1 MTARLLALDTAT
13 DVLVLGLATPAG
25 RWCAHLPGGAEASAR
40 LLPAVLDLLAQ
51 ADTRLDALDAI
62 AFGQGPG
69 AFTGLRTAC
78 AVAQGL
84 ALGAGK
90 PVLPVDSLLTVAEA
104 ARVQVTRP
112 EGLWWAAVDARMDE
126 VYAGCWQWVPAPA
139 PAAGHGQALGQ
150 DGPGPDA
157 PGPDALGHWQ
167 VVQPPALYTLAALNA
182 AWQAEPPVRVAGNA
196 PAVFGDR
203 LPCPTATTW
212 PDTADRAAAL
222 LRLAQAAWQ
231 AGAGLDADQALPVYL
246 RDKVAQ
252 TTAERLQLA
261 QAKRAAADAV
271 NASAVTGAP

>member
-13 DVLVLGLATPAG
+13 DLLVLGLATPAG
-25 RWCAHLPGGAEASAR
+25 RWCVQLPGGAESSAR

-51 ADTRLDALDAI
+51 AGTRLDDLDAI

-104 ARVQVTRP
+104 ARVQADRP

-126 VYAGCWQWVPAPA
+126 VYAGCWLWVPAPA
-139 PAAGHGQALGQ
+139 PAAGHGPARGP
-150 DGPGPDA
+150 DSPGPDA
-157 PGPDALGHWQ
+157 PGHWQ

-182 AWQAEPPVRVAGNA
+182 AWQAQPPVRVAGNA

-212 PDTADRAAAL
+212 PDTPERAAAL

-231 AGAGLDADQALPVYL
+231 AGAGLDAGQALPVYL

-261 QAKRAAADAV
+261 HAKRAAADAA
-271 NASAVTGAP
+271 NAADASAGTGAP